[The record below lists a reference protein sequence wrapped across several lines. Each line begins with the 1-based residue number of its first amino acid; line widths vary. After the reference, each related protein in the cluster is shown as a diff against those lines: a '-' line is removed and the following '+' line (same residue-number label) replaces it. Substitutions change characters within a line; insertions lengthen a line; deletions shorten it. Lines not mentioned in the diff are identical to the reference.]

1 MHQARNIPRRATQ
14 RSSIIRRLVPESIVP
29 VGQKSDEQIAAIQ
42 AFYELADATAVIDFL
57 ERHAAARR
65 VMAEA
70 IESIPRYFPDY
81 QKVTARYRPNID
93 APDFPYVAVRIDTGT
108 AAKAARELRERFD
121 EEWWLAELPS
131 VHGELLIDVE
141 YR

>member
-42 AFYELADATAVIDFL
+42 AFYELAD
-57 ERHAAARR
+57 
-65 VMAEA
+65 A